1 MNGKTT
7 PLLLFVLLYVTPVLA
22 QPVVQPIGA
31 TANALGGA
39 SLMSTNAFSTF
50 NNPATMANAATNQ
63 FAIYNSIPFT
73 IKNLATVGVGSTLN
87 SKFAT
92 FGIGVLQYGYHA
104 FNHQRFTFSAA
115 KKLSNTLNIG
125 IGLTALITNVLEQD
139 ATFVILGELGVNYK
153 LNEQINLAAYI
164 FNPTRQNDFTYN
176 QQGPSLV
183 RSGLNYSINKQ
194 LTTFFELEKQNQ
206 FETIYRVGI
215 MYELRDNVFLKGGYQ
230 SWPASFTGGLTLPYK
245 NFMFGF
251 ATQTHQVL
259 GITPSITMQY
269 NR

>member
-7 PLLLFVLLYVTPVLA
+7 PVLLFVLLYTTSLLA

-39 SLMSTNAFSTF
+39 SLTSTNAFSSF
-50 NNPATMANAATNQ
+50 NNPAAMANATTNQ

-92 FGIGVLQYGYHA
+92 FGVGILQYGYHA

-125 IGLTALITNVLEQD
+125 IGLTALNTHVAEQD
-139 ATFVILGELGVNYK
+139 ATFIIVGEFGINYK
-153 LNEQINLAAYI
+153 LNEKINLAAYV

-183 RSGLNYSINKQ
+183 RSGLNYCINKQ
-194 LTTFFELEKQNQ
+194 LTTFLELEKQNE

-215 MYELRDNVFLKGGYQ
+215 MHEVHENVFIKGGYQ

-245 NFMFGF
+245 NFTFGF
-251 ATQTHQVL
+251 VTQTHQVL
-259 GITPSITMQY
+259 GITPSFTLQY